1 MIRKVKIPFDDE
13 IKPWRVAG
21 NPLNFSEFPQPDF
34 KSAPCLGENNKDN
47 IFGHKSEIFKKSK
60 SSKLRKAF
68 GSFATGVTLVTTR
81 QENGTPRG
89 FTANSFTSVSL
100 DPPLLLVCISK
111 NAQSYSTFRDSK
123 YFAVNVNLISY
134 IRFMK
139 IRKKILI

>member
-1 MIRKVKIPFDDE
+1 MKI
-13 IKPWRVAG
+13 IKIIYSVINQRY
-21 NPLNFSEFPQPDF
+21 L
-34 KSAPCLGENNKDN
+34 K
-47 IFGHKSEIFKKSK
+47 IK

-123 YFAVNVNLISY
+123 YFAVNVLSESQRSTAGLFSSQSSENL
-134 IRFMK
+134 K
-139 IRKKILI
+139 LQNGKKVLKNYQ